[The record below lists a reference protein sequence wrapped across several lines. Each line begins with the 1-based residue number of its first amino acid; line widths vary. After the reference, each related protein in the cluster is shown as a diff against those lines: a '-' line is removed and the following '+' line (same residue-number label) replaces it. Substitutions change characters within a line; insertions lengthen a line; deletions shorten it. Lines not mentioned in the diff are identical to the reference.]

1 METVEPELAAQLE
14 QEITR
19 EVLLE
24 IREDAD
30 IVLYGPDGEPLPEDG
45 AVEGDDAEGETGDDA
60 PAE

>member
-24 IREDAD
+24 IREGAD

-45 AVEGDDAEGETGDDA
+45 AVEGDDTEGETGDAA